1 MRNARV
7 ASNPNVLATS
17 ALLVVATAAF
27 LLVARPRPRPARDD
41 AMSIMQAVVLRVE
54 EDGRTRTIRAP
65 APITIGRAPTAT
77 LIVPDA
83 QVSRLHARIDFSDG
97 VLSVRDLDSRNGTL
111 VNARPIDGN
120 VALEDGDE
128 IDVGMARIVYCGLAP
143 WK

>member
-1 MRNARV
+1 MAAH
-7 ASNPNVLATS
+7 ASIYGASV
-17 ALLVVATAAF
+17 
-27 LLVARPRPRPARDD
+27 LLVAVTGTFALLALPRRRRERDD
-41 AMSIMQAVVLRVE
+41 AMTVMQAVVLHVE

-65 APITIGRAPTAT
+65 VPITIGRAPTAT

-111 VNARPIDGN
+111 VNARPIEGN
-120 VALEDGDE
+120 VALAAGDE
-128 IDVGMARIVYCGLAP
+128 IDVGLTRIVYRGFGP